1 MGQIISIVSENAFVF
16 YSKLKTICSRKKEK
30 KLGDSFNETPNESL
44 LSENINEEPFDNI
57 KVKLIIEK
65 PNSDYKKIPDM
76 KNEYLLLKNTDDN
89 DYKRNDIDI
98 ENLTKE
104 INEINIIVDEK
115 NSKPYI
121 QNDHL
126 DVDSLEDLKRQIF
139 DKNEY
144 N

>member
-65 PNSDYKKIPDM
+65 HNSDYKKIPDM

-89 DYKRNDIDI
+89 DYKRNYIDI